1 MSAMAGIVAKVAVF
15 LVATLV
21 GGTIALGVT
30 GSLSAK
36 PPATTAEVAPEP
48 DFVMVGDT
56 PAQPVAFDLSSPAP
70 SASPPALIAGLP
82 DADLS
87 LAASSLLGG
96 DPVAPPVKPLGFPR
110 IDPVTQ
116 FDGGPF
122 QGSNCTLA
130 SGAMLARLGFGIVT
144 TGSILRTLQDDQD
157 GGTGLDDLQ
166 TALWRGYGVSIHTG
180 LLRTGQ
186 LKALLA
192 NGYGAVIQGIY
203 GYIPRQIRLQR
214 SFEGPHAIYVD
225 GYYPGGGGIPEAY
238 YVIDPL
244 GRPHSGYQGE
254 WWPAS
259 IVDAFATAFG
269 GGRIPAA
276 WVFPPNG
283 VPPEVTG
290 PDVVPLPPS
299 GDHGPAVT
307 PGPSPSASPSASP
320 SLGPSAS
327 PTLGPPPSAEPGDV
341 TPPGPV
347 GPWLDPDV
355 TIADVDLS
363 PILVYCLLQPIPPD
377 CPGGVPGVFEVPLV
391 DIPIV
396 LPGPEVSVTFVD
408 SDAPNVALVGFTVTP
423 SGGPADVRYWEADGS
438 PNTVHGASS
447 ISSFTLL
454 GQQMFVARLDV
465 LASTDYR
472 FQAVAGD
479 GLFASVSPVGSFTTG
494 QGVITFEVAL
504 SEASSPTFGLGT
516 GFSPYLHLAPGAYA
530 QPLIPLV
537 GSTPAGCTGTAEY
550 GGRPY
555 CLGLADPSVA
565 PATCTRATVTYE
577 VAGID
582 AEGMLVRAFP
592 TEDGTLPDGTG
603 TLAGVLEA
611 DGPAGSGEVSI
622 GCLASG
628 LSYTIVL
635 DAVGDDGGPLAG
647 RVVTVP

>member
-1 MSAMAGIVAKVAVF
+1 
-15 LVATLV
+15 
-21 GGTIALGVT
+21 VT
-30 GSLSAK
+30 GSLSAT
-36 PPATTAEVAPEP
+36 PPVTTAEVEPDP
-48 DFVMVGDT
+48 DFVLVGDT
-56 PAQPVAFDLSSPAP
+56 PAEPVAFDLSTPAP

-82 DADLS
+82 APDLS
-87 LAASSLLGG
+87 LAASALLGG

-110 IDPVTQ
+110 VDPITQ

-180 LLRTGQ
+180 LLRPPQ
-186 LKALLA
+186 LKALLTH
-192 NGYGAVIQGIY
+192 GFGAVIQGVY

-238 YVIDPL
+238 YVIDPI
-244 GRPHSGYQGE
+244 GRPNSGYQGE

-259 IVDAFATAFG
+259 IVDAFGTAFG

-276 WVFPPNG
+276 WVFPPG
-283 VPPEVTG
+283 GIPPEVTG

-307 PGPSPSASPSASP
+307 PAPSGSPSASPSGSPGASP
-320 SLGPSAS
+320 APS
-327 PTLGPPPSAEPGDV
+327 GEPGDE
-341 TPPGPV
+341 TPPGPS
-347 GPWLDPDV
+347 GPYLDGDV
-355 TIADVDLS
+355 TIAGVDLS
-363 PILVYCLLQPIPPD
+363 PVLVYCLLQPLPPD
-377 CPGGVPGVFEVPLV
+377 CPGGVPGVFEVPPV
-391 DIPIV
+391 DLPIV

-423 SGGPADVRYWEADGS
+423 SGAPADVRFWEADGS
-438 PNTVHGASS
+438 PATLHGASS

-465 LASTDYR
+465 LASTDYH
-472 FQAVAGD
+472 FQVVAGD
-479 GLFASVSPVGSFTTG
+479 GLAATVTPVGSFTTG
-494 QGVITFEVAL
+494 QGVTRFEVAL
-504 SEASSPTFGLGT
+504 SAASSPTFGLGT

-530 QPLIPLV
+530 QPLLPIL
-537 GSTPAGCTGTAEY
+537 GSAPVGCTGTADY
-550 GGRPY
+550 GGRAY
-555 CLGLADPSVA
+555 CLGLRDPSVA

-611 DGPAGSGEVSI
+611 DGPVGAGEVSI

-628 LSYTIVL
+628 MSYAIVL

-647 RVVTVP
+647 QVVTVP